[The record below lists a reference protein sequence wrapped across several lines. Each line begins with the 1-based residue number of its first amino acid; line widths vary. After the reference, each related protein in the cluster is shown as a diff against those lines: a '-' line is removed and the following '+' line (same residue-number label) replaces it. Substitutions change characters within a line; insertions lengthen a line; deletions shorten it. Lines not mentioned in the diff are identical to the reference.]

1 MSDQD
6 EQTFS
11 EEELEALARLQ
22 GKPVSPALQ
31 KRVLDAVE
39 KKKDSPDQSLPTPEP
54 EI

>member
-6 EQTFS
+6 EPTFS

-39 KKKDSPDQSLPTPEP
+39 KEKDSADQSPSAPEP